1 LGSWSKKKWMVWGN
15 PDFNTLVYAQSLNA
29 WSWSV
34 DTFAIQVD
42 WNYILAKAQQ
52 KKPPPLESWQH
63 QSVSLVKST
72 SSNICKSLKCSRRP
86 QLPDLTIRRFGGTRE
101 PSVILNLRRY
111 FVRDYFRG
119 WASAALSWLKPTRVQ
134 VGSSFCLAK
143 QWHSKRRKPVESEMY
158 FASVR
163 CRVLYTLLCSY
174 YYWYFSQAHPSS
186 MYGNLEIR
194 LFLLAWSFLNSNA
207 SEA

>member
-1 LGSWSKKKWMVWGN
+1 MVWGN

-29 WSWSV
+29 WSV

-52 KKPPPLESWQH
+52 TKT
-63 QSVSLVKST
+63 ST
-72 SSNICKSLKCSRRP
+72 SGVLTTSKRNICKSLKCSRRP
-86 QLPDLTIRRFGGTRE
+86 QLPDLTIRRFGGTRK

-158 FASVR
+158 FSSVR

>member
-1 LGSWSKKKWMVWGN
+1 MIMICWYLCNPSRLKLHLSKSTTKK
-15 PDFNTLVYAQSLNA
+15 T
-29 WSWSV
+29 
-34 DTFAIQVD
+34 T
-42 WNYILAKAQQ
+42 
-52 KKPPPLESWQH
+52 PLESWLH

-86 QLPDLTIRRFGGTRE
+86 QLPDLTIRRFGGTRK

-119 WASAALSWLKPTRVQ
+119 WASAALSWR
-134 VGSSFCLAK
+134 FAAK
-143 QWHSKRRKPVESEMY
+143 QGPSWSQFLFFAKQCQTMPKISRNHEKWHSKRRKPVESEMY
-158 FASVR
+158 FSSVR

-194 LFLLAWSFLNSNA
+194 LSLLAWSFLNSNA